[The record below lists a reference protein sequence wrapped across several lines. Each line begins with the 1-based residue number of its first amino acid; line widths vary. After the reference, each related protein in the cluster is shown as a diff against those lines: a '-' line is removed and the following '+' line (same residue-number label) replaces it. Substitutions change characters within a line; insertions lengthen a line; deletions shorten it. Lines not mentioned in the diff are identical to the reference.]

1 MDYEWDE
8 EKARTNARKHD
19 VDFADA
25 VGVFDD
31 PHALSM
37 RDATPN
43 EERFIAVGADLLG
56 RILVVVYTY
65 RGERIR
71 IISARPR
78 LLLNAK
84 PTNKVP
90 HEARI

>member
-8 EKARTNARKHD
+8 EKATTNLRKHN

-43 EERFIAVGADLLG
+43 EERFIVVGADLLG
-56 RILVVVYTY
+56 VSWLWSTRTAVNGFASFP
-65 RGERIR
+65 RA
-71 IISARPR
+71 ARF
-78 LLLNAK
+78 LLNAK

>member
-8 EKARTNARKHD
+8 EKATANLRKHE

-31 PHALSM
+31 PRALSM
-37 RDATPN
+37 RDTTPH
-43 EERFIAVGADLLG
+43 EERFIAVGADFLG

-65 RGERIR
+65 RGEWIR
-71 IISARPR
+71 IISARR
-78 LLLNAK
+78 ATSSERK
-84 PTNKVP
+84 TY
-90 HEARI
+90 EQGAT

>member
-71 IISARPR
+71 IISARR
-78 LLLNAK
+78 ATSSERK
-84 PTNKVP
+84 AY
-90 HEARI
+90 E

>member
-1 MDYEWDE
+1 MNYEWDE
-8 EKARTNARKHD
+8 EKAAANLRKHR

-37 RDATPN
+37 PYPTPH
-43 EERFIAVGADLLG
+43 EDRFIAVGMDVLG
-56 RILVVVYTY
+56 RVLVVVYAY

-71 IISARPR
+71 IISARR
-78 LLLNAK
+78 A
-84 PTNKVP
+84 TSS
-90 HEARI
+90 ERETYEQGAT